1 MFFFFNQILVVLV
14 FVRLPSARKLV
25 QLQLDSA
32 EKLPKLMPERSN
44 ARLLLLLPLEIEAF
58 SHHMITDTSQ
68 P

>member
-1 MFFFFNQILVVLV
+1 V
-14 FVRLPSARKLV
+14 FVRVPSARKLV